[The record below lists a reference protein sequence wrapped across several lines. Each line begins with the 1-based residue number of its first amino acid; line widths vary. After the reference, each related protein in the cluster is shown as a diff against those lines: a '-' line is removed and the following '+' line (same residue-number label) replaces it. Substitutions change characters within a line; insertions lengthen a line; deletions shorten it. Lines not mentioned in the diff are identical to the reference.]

1 MNKSKKIIIIGLMF
15 FLLFNENLFSSD
27 EIEEAESLARQG
39 EYQKAYEKLL
49 AVVDEMR
56 GELENMQG
64 LVQYYK
70 SELAKLNNPPQAV
83 DYSYNESANR
93 LWASA
98 WDMQHD
104 GIFKK
109 VGQEKEECLQKAV
122 DLYKRIV
129 IDYPY
134 SNKAEEA
141 QYRIGRIYFKFI
153 KDNKLAEIELQ
164 RYLNMYPKG
173 MYASEAREML
183 GRIDKN

>member
-1 MNKSKKIIIIGLMF
+1 MEKIQRILMIGLVF
-15 FLLFNENLFSSD
+15 LLLFNGILFSSN
-27 EIEEAESLARQG
+27 EIEDAQTLARQG

-49 AVVDEMR
+49 VAIGEME
-56 GELENMQG
+56 GEMKNLQG

-70 SELAKLNNPPQAV
+70 DELTKLNNPPQV
-83 DYSYNESANR
+83 MDYSYNESANR

-98 WDMQHD
+98 WNLQHD

-109 VGQEKEECLQKAV
+109 TGNEKEEYLQKAV

-129 IDYPY
+129 IDYPN

-141 QYRIGRIYFKFI
+141 QYRIGRIYYKFI
-153 KDNKLAEIELQ
+153 KDNQLAEIELQ

-173 MYASEAREML
+173 MYASDVREIL
-183 GRIDKN
+183 DRIKK